1 MAGQTTLIVTTRS
14 GVRPLGVRG
23 EPLHNAAPQL
33 RRVVRR
39 RLGDDAA
46 GLLADPQ
53 PHEDG
58 KAIDWYADW
67 PGQVQPLSALAPERR
82 AEVLAGVER
91 TLAEIRRLGDALA
104 GAGPRED
111 MGVVGLSL
119 QLAARAPAQSF
130 IFLVGERPVIVCWGY
145 EKEAAASLLPATLPR
160 PPEPARSV
168 LLGAGP
174 CSKRP
179 PSPPCRSLR
188 PVSTTIPWLRTL
200 LLALPLLLLLLGA
213 AWLLREMLPAD
224 PSLSLATREGPPAP
238 PAGGAA
244 ARSDARPEG
253 RLLDRAVA
261 RAHPQGRA
269 VAGRSRA
276 QEAHRRLQAA
286 GAAEAAA
293 AGRRRAAATQA
304 RTGARSRADAGAA
317 ARRAPTTIACACL
330 APTNDYSFMSG
341 CWRTDPF
348 RHEPMQ
354 GQPGVSSYCFDAN
367 GNGQLEWRRGRT
379 ACRTR
384 AFARFDGPTLRI
396 RDGDSSCNDG
406 SRWYAD
412 QLVCQ
417 RGADNV
423 AQCSG
428 RLAGRVRSGDLDG
441 QPAQAESELMSV
453 LRRHRHAMARIAT
466 SRSACSRPSARWP
479 WPGGPA
485 SAESVSVGC

>member
-46 GLLADPQ
+46 GLFADPQ
-53 PHEDG
+53 LHEDG

-67 PGQVQPLSALAPERR
+67 PGEVQALSALAPERR

-91 TLAEIRRLGDALA
+91 TLAEIRRLGDTLA

-145 EKEAAASLLPATLPR
+145 EKEAAASLLPVTLPR
-160 PPEPARSV
+160 PPEPAPLSPVGRRPV
-168 LLGAGP
+168 LETPAGAALP
-174 CSKRP
+174 VVW
-179 PSPPCRSLR
+179 

-200 LLALPLLLLLLGA
+200 LLALPLMLLLLGA

-224 PSLSLATREGPPAP
+224 PSLALATREGPPAP
-238 PAGGAA
+238 PAEEPPPDQTPALKAA
-244 ARSDARPEG
+244 FSTEQSRERVLKVELALVEAELKKRIADCKPPEPPKPPPAPPQV
-253 RLLDRAVA
+253 AVA
-261 RAHPQGRA
+261 PPPPKP
-269 VAGRSRA
+269 
-276 QEAHRRLQAA
+276 
-286 GAAEAAA
+286 
-293 AGRRRAAATQA
+293 
-304 RTGARSRADAGAA
+304 
-317 ARRAPTTIACACL
+317 APTPAPAPAPHQTRPNDDRL
-330 APTNDYSFMSG
+330 RLPSAPTNDYSFMSG

-406 SRWYAD
+406 SRWFAD
-412 QLVCQ
+412 QLVCN

-423 AQCSG
+423 ALCSG
-428 RLAGRVRSGDLDG
+428 RSQGAF
-441 QPAQAESELMSV
+441 
-453 LRRHRHAMARIAT
+453 
-466 SRSACSRPSARWP
+466 
-479 WPGGPA
+479 GP
-485 SAESVSVGC
+485 VTWTVNLHKLN

>member
-67 PGQVQPLSALAPERR
+67 PGPVQPLSALTPERR
-82 AEVLAGVER
+82 AEILTGVER
-91 TLAEIRRLGDALA
+91 MLAEIRRLGDTLA

-145 EKEAAASLLPATLPR
+145 EKDAAAALLPATLPR
-160 PPEPARSV
+160 PPEP
-168 LLGAGP
+168 
-174 CSKRP
+174 P
-179 PSPPCRSLR
+179 PLTPVVGRR
-188 PVSTTIPWLRTL
+188 PVLEAPAVTQLPALSPARTTIPWLRTL
-200 LLALPLLLLLLGA
+200 LLALPFMFLLLGA
-213 AWLLREMLPAD
+213 AWLLRELLPTD

-238 PAGGAA
+238 PPGEPPPDPMPTLKAA
-244 ARSDARPEG
+244 FSTEQSRERILKVELSLIEAELKKRIADCKPPEQPKPPPQV
-253 RLLDRAVA
+253 AVA
-261 RAHPQGRA
+261 PPPPPPQ
-269 VAGRSRA
+269 A
-276 QEAHRRLQAA
+276 QPKPAPPPAPAPRPANPNDNRL
-286 GAAEAAA
+286 
-293 AGRRRAAATQA
+293 RL
-304 RTGARSRADAGAA
+304 
-317 ARRAPTTIACACL
+317 P

-348 RHEPMQ
+348 RHELSQ
-354 GQPGVSSYCFDAN
+354 GQPGISSYCFDAS

-384 AFARFDGPTLRI
+384 AQARFEGQILRI

-428 RLAGRVRSGDLDG
+428 RSQG
-441 QPAQAESELMSV
+441 QF
-453 LRRHRHAMARIAT
+453 
-466 SRSACSRPSARWP
+466 
-479 WPGGPA
+479 GP
-485 SAESVSVGC
+485 VSWTVNLHKLN